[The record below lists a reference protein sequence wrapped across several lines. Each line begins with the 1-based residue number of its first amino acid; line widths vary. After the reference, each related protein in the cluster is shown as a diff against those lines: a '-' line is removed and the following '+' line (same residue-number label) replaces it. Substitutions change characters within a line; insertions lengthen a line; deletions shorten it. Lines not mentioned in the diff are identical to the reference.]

1 MDLTIDIRAM
11 LSKVFETKFKN
22 NTSKEGMMIQWK
34 IHEIHGGSSY
44 PILTKSNYSYQVLL
58 IKVKLKARALWKII
72 EKGCNDTRE
81 EMMMFNAL
89 YFLVKLEM
97 VYVIANKETT
107 KEALNAISEMCV
119 GDDHMKI
126 GGT

>member
-1 MDLTIDIRAM
+1 M
-11 LSKVFETKFKN
+11 LSKVSEKKFKN
-22 NTSKEGMMIQWK
+22 NTSKEGMMIQRK
-34 IHEIHGGSSY
+34 IHEIHGRSSY
-44 PILTKSNYSYQVLL
+44 PIILTKTNYSYQVLL

-89 YFLVKLEM
+89 YFLVTLEM
-97 VYVIANKETT
+97 VYVIPNKQTT
-107 KEALNAISEMCV
+107 KEALDAISEMCV